1 MVHQLLVLKGLKD
14 QKDPVEGK
22 GHKELKVHKEPRD
35 YHQLGL
41 KELKELEDL
50 QVLKGLP
57 EELVSVLRVLK
68 VLKEQKDH
76 HQMLDIKL
84 MLHPCLILDKRLLI

>member
-1 MVHQLLVLKGLKD
+1 MLLVHQLLVLKGLKD

-50 QVLKGLP
+50 QVLKELQ
-57 EELVSVLRVLK
+57 EELLRWVLK
-68 VLKEQKDH
+68 VLKDPQDH

-84 MLHPCLILDKRLLI
+84 MLHP

>member
-50 QVLKGLP
+50 QVLKELQ
-57 EELVSVLRVLK
+57 EELLRWVLK
-68 VLKEQKDH
+68 VLKDPQDH

-84 MLHPCLILDKRLLI
+84 MLHP